1 MPACLFDKDD
11 PTMTHPSRSGG
22 QILVDALQ
30 VHGVDT
36 AFGVPGESY
45 LDVLDALHDSHIRF
59 IINRQEGGAAFMAEA
74 YGKLTGKPGI
84 CFVTRGPGA
93 TNASIGVHTA
103 YQDSTPMILFIGQ
116 VGGDFMD
123 REAFQEI
130 DYRRMYGQ
138 MAKWVAQIDRAERI
152 PEYLARAFQ
161 VATSGRPGP
170 VVLALPEDMLVTQAA
185 VADTRAYQPVQAS
198 PSTSQIDQLRTMLAQ
213 AKKPLLLLGGGTWN
227 AQACADIVTFAEANA
242 LPVAC
247 AFRFQDL
254 LDNDHPHYAGDVG
267 IGINPKLAARVRE
280 ADLLIAIGPR
290 LGEMTT
296 SGYALLEAPVPKQ
309 RLVHFH
315 PAPEELGSVYQ
326 AELMI
331 ASGAAQACAMLA
343 AMQPVDASAWRGTVA
358 DAKAELRAWQ
368 EQPPVFKEGGAPLD
382 LWQVVQDLM
391 AALPHDTIIT
401 NGAGNYATWA
411 HRFWRY
417 GAMRT
422 QLAPTSGAMGYA
434 VPSAVGAKIVA
445 PERTVVAFAGDGEFM
460 MTGQELA
467 TAVQYGAGVIFIVF
481 NNSMF
486 GTIRMH
492 QEREY
497 PGRVSGTRLR
507 NPDFAA
513 LARAYGGQ
521 GEIVEATADFAP
533 ALARAVDYT
542 AEHKLPALIELRYDG
557 NLITPNATLETIRKN
572 AEAGKTK

>member
-1 MPACLFDKDD
+1 
-11 PTMTHPSRSGG
+11 MTHPSRTGG

-30 VHGVDT
+30 VHGVDI

-45 LDVLDALHDSHIRF
+45 LDVLDALHDSNIRF
-59 IINRQEGGAAFMAEA
+59 VINRQEGGAAFMAEA
-74 YGKLTGKPGI
+74 YGKLTGKPSI

-123 REAFQEI
+123 REAFQEV

-170 VVLALPEDMLVTQAA
+170 VVLALPEDMLVSTAE
-185 VADTRAYQPVQAS
+185 VADTRRYQPVQAS
-198 PSTSQIDQLRTMLAQ
+198 PSAAQIDTLRDMLA
-213 AKKPLLLLGGGTWN
+213 ASKKPLLLLGGGTWTD
-227 AQACADIVTFAEANA
+227 AACADVQRFAEANA

-267 IGINPKLAARVRE
+267 IGINPKLAARVKE
-280 ADLLIAIGPR
+280 ADLIIAFGPR

-296 SGYALLEAPVPKQ
+296 SGYSLLESPVPKQ
-309 RLVHFH
+309 TLVHIH
-315 PAPEELGSVYQ
+315 PDPEELGSVYQ

-331 ASGAAQACAMLA
+331 ASGAPQAARMLA
-343 AMQPVDASAWRGTVA
+343 AMAPVDASSWRHTVEE
-358 DAKAELRAWQ
+358 AKLELRAWQ
-368 EQPPVFKEGGAPLD
+368 AQPPVFADGAVPLN
-382 LWQVVQDLM
+382 LWQLVQELQS
-391 AALPHDTIIT
+391 ALPHDTIVT

-422 QLAPTSGAMGYA
+422 QLAPTSGAMGYG
-434 VPSAVGAKIVA
+434 VPAGVAAKIVDPA
-445 PERTVVAFAGDGEFM
+445 RSVVTFAGDGEFM

-467 TAVQYGAGVIFIVF
+467 TAVQYGAGVIFVVF
-481 NNSMF
+481 NNGMF

-497 PGRVSGTRLR
+497 PGRVSGTELH

-513 LARAYGGQ
+513 LARAYGGH
-521 GEIVEATADFAP
+521 GEVVEATADFAP
-533 ALARAVDYT
+533 ALARAIAYT
-542 AEHKLPALIELRYDG
+542 REQSLPALIELRYDG
-557 NLITPNATLETIRKN
+557 NLITPNATLETIRRN
-572 AEAGKTK
+572 AQAQKTS